1 MQIKSDRIVF
11 PDNTEQFTAGGG
23 SGGGSVETV
32 DAPVVKLSNLLVN
45 DLPSN
50 VDLLMQFQT
59 KDEDSHNCWDV
70 ATSRLTPTVA
80 GWYEIKASAFAPIAT
95 DARFS
100 LTVNK
105 NNAPITTFHNGGI
118 VASGGGNTAVT
129 TLQYANGT
137 TDYFQFYIA
146 TTNTSTIQLNNSPI
160 NTWASAVLVKPA
172 NSGTLVGGEP
182 VTLDALGI
190 PNHDKVTVD
199 ANGAV
204 GIGYDTPS
212 KWSVTDGK
220 SLVVGKNND
229 NTALQG
235 KMVISQRD
243 DLAVGGSQGASIGAV
258 FGENPI
264 RSASIDFGCMGGSGQ
279 SGRITFNTKAE
290 NDDVTTPTEK
300 MRIDA
305 DGGIYLGKDTT
316 TPTANGWYFTPGSGN
331 VGLSQGNFFVMNYNG
346 TGSGTLIDFRVGNVS
361 TGKINQNGTS
371 CTLEGF
377 TTRASDVYFS
387 DDEENPR
394 QGKSLKETLADRDK
408 IIDKLLAKVEA
419 LEEKLKKVK

>member
-32 DAPVVKLSNLLVN
+32 DAPAFSASLSAPASMSNTGWTKVPFSVVEYDTENSFDTTNNRFNPSVAGYYKLTFNARFNGNVKSCFGAVYLNGAEKVSTYNSSEKLATTLLV
-45 DLPSN
+45 
-50 VDLLMQFQT
+50 
-59 KDEDSHNCWDV
+59 EG
-70 ATSRLTPTVA
+70 TV
-80 GWYEIKASAFAPIAT
+80 Y
-95 DARFS
+95 
-100 LTVNK
+100 L
-105 NNAPITTFHNGGI
+105 
-118 VASGGGNTAVT
+118 
-129 TLQYANGT
+129 NGT
-137 TDYFQFYIA
+137 TDYVEAFVFHGSDTPLDLSNSLSHTYFQG
-146 TTNTSTIQLNNSPI
+146 
-160 NTWASAVLVKPA
+160 VLVKPA

-212 KWSVTDGK
+212 KWSVTNGK

-290 NDDVTTPTEK
+290 NDDTTLPTER

-305 DGGIYLGKDTT
+305 NGNVMLGTNTKATFEATLNVFSPSTKNTGLHLRTDTT
-316 TPTANGWYFTPGSGN
+316 ARQSQIIFGNSQADNCGSIET
-331 VGLSQGNFFVMNYNG
+331 LNG
-346 TGSGTLIDFRVGNVS
+346 TCQMI
-361 TGKINQNGTS
+361 
-371 CTLEGF
+371 GF

-387 DDEENPR
+387 DDEDNPR